1 MPTLNFPSPDVA
13 NPGDKVHTGDVTWVF
28 TDKGFW
34 SSEVGEAGGGASVH
48 YGPTAPDSPSQGD
61 LWYADDSTV
70 EFGGRLYIYTGTEW
84 VDTSLPGGGSGE
96 SGGTEVGS
104 LQTVTDNGA
113 VTTNACEFGGGVS
126 VTGGDVVNAVIN
138 SDGSATFAGTINGT
152 QMFLEAPGL
161 GANLILTNTETGTD
175 KTVSATFRA
184 GNNVNKAG
192 ITAGVWN
199 NNLQHG
205 YLCFQ
210 TTLAN
215 SLDTRA
221 LITAG
226 GDFRVNPD
234 GLLPGSKAAIDLKS
248 DGSANFNS
256 GNLQI
261 REFGDKSVIS
271 LRKDGQNQV
280 HFGATDTAGV
290 IGIDYR
296 SSNFT
301 AGTEVIKLNG
311 DTGSATFAGRIESKG
326 SGSSSVFVTRDVT
339 TGNEQGVYLF
349 RGSRN
354 INGGATENV
363 FFINQ
368 DGSGSF
374 AGDVQVGG
382 DPAGGAN
389 AGCDVRANGSLV
401 IAGNSSGDSAITIYD
416 AGNSSGKISLN
427 ADGSV
432 EFAGGSCTVASSGRI
447 NIDRAEGQQYCF
459 TTGYDGNTEQAHISG
474 NGAIYSSYGLAVGGP
489 GTTQGAGNAVIN
501 ADGSAEFASM
511 VSGANITG
519 KNGQD
524 FTPWYIVGSTSSGQ
538 QRGQLVIKTSDT
550 SIDDAAAEGGLFRGM
565 AVANDGSESMN
576 CKISRNGTFRNYAT
590 DGSVS
595 THLNAADG
603 SAEFAGLTEHAG
615 GVKVTGGTAGTGSI
629 ISNSNNLVFYGS
641 NSDQPAFTAG
651 LSSSTIRYGI
661 TSSGVNNDTKNV
673 AFQIYNVQP
682 VTAPATYQNIYSVSL
697 NGLPGP
703 IANFKAF
710 NVDGGQRDNLNATN
724 NYAFFSNINTSTN
737 PGSSA
742 YNFYASG
749 TAPNYFAG
757 KVAVGNIPDDNPAND
772 TTGQG
777 ISLRPD
783 GFISALRVND
793 QALSIGRRGTTGNLV
808 TFFHDGKNV
817 GNIATDGANISVN
830 GQASDY
836 RIKTNIQT
844 LPSAVN
850 LIKTIRPV
858 TFEYTDRN
866 VGQTYRGFI
875 AHELQEAGV
884 TEAVFGSKDA
894 TEAIGTLADYDGTVL
909 ETEVTEPSAE
919 ELTYTEEVEATP
931 YVDAVAATY
940 DEYGTELTAEVP
952 AVEPTYTT
960 VTRTRTWTPSGTR
973 PVYQGVDQT
982 KLIPLLTKALQEV
995 LTKNEDLEARIAA
1008 LEGA

>member
-339 TGNEQGVYLF
+339 TGDEKGVYLF

-427 ADGSV
+427 ADGSA

-501 ADGSAEFASM
+501 ADGSAEFAGGEVTIFSSGSLRTNGQIYVSDKTTLSSDGSATFAGNIQSGGAPESGAATGSKLKSNGAVLSSVANTGDVVYRAFKTGGATDGVITFKGDGSSSFAGDVTTS
-511 VSGANITG
+511 VSGLTGPGFLEMRKEGNIR
-519 KNGQD
+519 
-524 FTPWYIVGSTSSGQ
+524 
-538 QRGQLVIKTSDT
+538 QRY
-550 SIDDAAAEGGLFRGM
+550 
-565 AVANDGSESMN
+565 DGSPDNKYAHALYSLGTNKDELNYILRSDGN
-576 CKISRNGTFRNYAT
+576 IEIGGNLDVSRELSNPNISLRAT
-590 DGSVS
+590 DGSA
-595 THLNAADG
+595 T
-603 SAEFAGLTEHAG
+603 FAG
-615 GVKVTGGTAGTGSI
+615 GVQFKLAGDGAGTTDSLLLDDYEEGRFTPTFGSD
-629 ISNSNNLVFYGS
+629 NAG
-641 NSDQPAFTAG
+641 FTATYADGGQVGRYTKIGNIVHCEVYIRLLSTNKLGTG
-651 LSSSTIRYGI
+651 LTI
-661 TSSGVNNDTKNV
+661 
-673 AFQIYNVQP
+673 
-682 VTAPATYQNIYSVSL
+682 
-697 NGLPGP
+697 NGLPYLSINSSNYGGGP
-703 IANFKAF
+703 VSVRAGFGSRWPNSGA
-710 NVDGGQRDNLNATN
+710 RL
-724 NYAFFSNINTSTN
+724 N
-737 PGSSA
+737 PGANQVILEYDDGSQTTSQVRPQDLTDSSRI
-742 YNFYASG
+742 NFCITY
-749 TAPNYFAG
+749 TAP
-757 KVAVGNIPDDNPAND
+757 
-772 TTGQG
+772 
-777 ISLRPD
+777 
-783 GFISALRVND
+783 
-793 QALSIGRRGTTGNLV
+793 
-808 TFFHDGKNV
+808 
-817 GNIATDGANISVN
+817 
-830 GQASDY
+830 
-836 RIKTNIQT
+836 
-844 LPSAVN
+844 
-850 LIKTIRPV
+850 
-858 TFEYTDRN
+858 
-866 VGQTYRGFI
+866 
-875 AHELQEAGV
+875 
-884 TEAVFGSKDA
+884 
-894 TEAIGTLADYDGTVL
+894 
-909 ETEVTEPSAE
+909 
-919 ELTYTEEVEATP
+919 
-931 YVDAVAATY
+931 
-940 DEYGTELTAEVP
+940 
-952 AVEPTYTT
+952 
-960 VTRTRTWTPSGTR
+960 
-973 PVYQGVDQT
+973 
-982 KLIPLLTKALQEV
+982 
-995 LTKNEDLEARIAA
+995 
-1008 LEGA
+1008 